1 MPSISDFV
9 PIRRETLAT
18 IRPRVDADANP
29 GLVPADVN
37 FIDTTPGGFY
47 WDLTQAILLEVE
59 RLWDYASVEVPAVM
73 FLTYAWGEFLD
84 EHGENLGLPRKDE
97 ARATGTVTFTGTAG
111 TVIAIGFEVA
121 TEQVDPEQ
129 DPVAVVTT
137 ASGTIPAGGSIDLAV
152 QAVEASAAGNVAMAT
167 LTVPQT
173 PLDGLAS
180 TSNPDALSGGA
191 DVEHDEAYRVRLM
204 LEFAAIQGA
213 GTIADY
219 TRWLLARPGVG
230 FVTVEPIWAGPG
242 TARCIIMD
250 TANNPLSAAAVWDA
264 QVDIDPPGA
273 QTTLSGS
280 GAVSVTTA
288 TITVASTT
296 NFAGAG
302 AFYVGAQRI
311 TYTAKTATTFTGC
324 AGGVGT

>member
-137 ASGTIPAGGSIDLAV
+137 ASGTLPTSTRRGRRRRSRARAR
-152 QAVEASAAGNVAMAT
+152 SA
-167 LTVPQT
+167 
-173 PLDGLAS
+173 
-180 TSNPDALSGGA
+180 
-191 DVEHDEAYRVRLM
+191 
-204 LEFAAIQGA
+204 
-213 GTIADY
+213 
-219 TRWLLARPGVG
+219 
-230 FVTVEPIWAGPG
+230 
-242 TARCIIMD
+242 
-250 TANNPLSAAAVWDA
+250 
-264 QVDIDPPGA
+264 
-273 QTTLSGS
+273 
-280 GAVSVTTA
+280 
-288 TITVASTT
+288 
-296 NFAGAG
+296 
-302 AFYVGAQRI
+302 
-311 TYTAKTATTFTGC
+311 
-324 AGGVGT
+324 